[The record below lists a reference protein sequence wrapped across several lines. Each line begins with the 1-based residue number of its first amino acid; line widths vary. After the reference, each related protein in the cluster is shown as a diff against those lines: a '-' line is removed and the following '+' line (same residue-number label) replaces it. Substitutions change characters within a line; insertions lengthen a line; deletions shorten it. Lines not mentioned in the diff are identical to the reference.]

1 MVLTKLAVTY
11 RAWCQRI
18 LAALW
23 LLWAV
28 VLLMVYYKRL
38 WHLFTVGPSAW
49 VADNRSLALVLPLW
63 HLFATGPSAWG
74 LPAFGEALTRAL
86 AAIFGAG
93 LVLLAAQVLGIGIC
107 RLLRWHPE
115 DWREGLL
122 YHTAVGLG
130 AVSYFSLGLAVLG
143 LYYPISMQILLATVL
158 LGGSLGFGWQLTRFD
173 RQKIETLVKSVFT
186 ARRRVRDKVWQ
197 AIALLAVL
205 IAFVGGLAPEIEW
218 DALWYHLW
226 LPKLWLEQ
234 GRPVDTVVD
243 YISLYPLTWELV
255 FSGGMIWGGPVAAKL
270 LHFACLLLTGLLT
283 YQLTRRFMPLASPWL
298 AVALFVTVP
307 TVLWEATTA
316 YIDLALAFHTGL
328 VIYALLR
335 YVEWRRWQ
343 WLALAALNLGLAL
356 ATKHLALFVWVLAVS
371 GLAFWLWLQD
381 RNLRHALAPAILLAG
396 LSLLLPLPW
405 YMRSWFAAGN
415 PFFPDLYNVFGAFPP
430 ERWSD
435 ITERGLTNFENH
447 FGDPRTP
454 LNLLLLSWNMTV
466 HAARY
471 GGTLGPMFL
480 LLLPALLLRRRAG
493 ATLWLVAIVLAYIA
507 LWASPVSSF
516 QMRFLVPVTPLLAV
530 LAAEACGRLA
540 ELLRGLKWCK
550 AIAYGGVAGLLLLN
564 LPPFTSLH
572 ERDRVMWDGWL
583 THVVHEVPLGVV
595 VGREPREDYL
605 ARKVPSYTA
614 WRHINT
620 YLPDGACVLTFSGGD
635 HFYSERDRIASD
647 ATIAHAAIWGATR
660 GQERQAIQTMH
671 QLGISHVLFDKRQ
684 LESGDLDDLAIAQSA
699 MMAEW
704 YELEYE
710 DDHFVLDRLRWEH
723 LVSQL
728 LGFQP

>member
-1 MVLTKLAVTY
+1 MKYSNGNGITKSTVAS
-11 RAWCQRI
+11 RARRHRM
-18 LAALW
+18 LMALW
-23 LLWAV
+23 LIWSVA
-28 VLLMVYYKRL
+28 LLMVYYKQLWRL
-38 WHLFTVGPSAW
+38 FIVGPSAW
-49 VADNRSLALVLPLW
+49 VADNYSLTYVLALGHFV
-63 HLFATGPSAWG
+63 AAGPPAWG
-74 LPAFGEALTRAL
+74 LPAIGEALPRAL
-86 AAIFGAG
+86 VAVFGSG

-107 RLLRWHPE
+107 WLLRWYPQ

-122 YHTAVGLG
+122 YRTALGLG
-130 AVSYFSLGLAVLG
+130 AVAYLSLGLAALG
-143 LYYPISMQILLATVL
+143 LYYAVSVQILIAVVL
-158 LGGSLGFGWQLTRFD
+158 LGGGLWFFYSRFRFGFG
-173 RQKIETLVKSVFT
+173 RQQVETLPKPAST
-186 ARRRVRDKVWQ
+186 WHYRAGDKVWQ
-197 AIALLAVL
+197 AIALVGVL
-205 IAFVGGLAPEIEW
+205 IAFVGALAPEIEY

-255 FSGGMIWGGPVAAKL
+255 FSGGIVWGGPVAAKL

-283 YQLTRRFMPLASPWL
+283 YQLTRHFMPLASPWL

-316 YIDLALAFHTGL
+316 YIDLAFAFHTGL

-335 YVEWRRWQ
+335 YVEGRRWQ

-356 ATKHLALFVWVLAVS
+356 ATKHLALFVLVLAVS
-371 GLAFWLWLQD
+371 GLALWLWLQD

-405 YMRSWFAAGN
+405 YIRNWFAAGN
-415 PFFPDLYNVFGAFPP
+415 PFFPDLHHVFGAFPP
-430 ERWSD
+430 ERWND
-435 ITERGLTNFENH
+435 ITEHGLTNFKNH
-447 FGDPRTP
+447 FGDSRTP
-454 LNLLLLSWNMTV
+454 LNLLLLPWNMTV

-471 GGTLGPMFL
+471 GGTLGPIFL
-480 LLLPALLLRRRAG
+480 LLLPALLLRRCAG

-530 LAAEACGRLA
+530 LAAESCGRLA
-540 ELLRGLKWCK
+540 ELLRGLNGCK
-550 AIAYGGVAGLLLLN
+550 VIAYGGMAGLLLLN

-595 VGREPREDYL
+595 VGRESQEDYL

-614 WRHINT
+614 WRYINT
-620 YLPDGACVLTFSGGD
+620 HLPDDARVLTFSGGD

-647 ATIAHAAIWGATR
+647 ATIAHAAVWGATL
-660 GQERQAIQTMH
+660 GQEQRALRAMRQ
-671 QLGISHVLFDKRQ
+671 LDISHVLVDSRQ
-684 LESGDLDDLAIAQSA
+684 LESGRLDDLAIVQPEI
-699 MMAEW
+699 MTDW
-704 YELEYE
+704 YELVYE
-710 DDHFVLDRLRWEH
+710 DNRFVLFRLR
-723 LVSQL
+723 
-728 LGFQP
+728 